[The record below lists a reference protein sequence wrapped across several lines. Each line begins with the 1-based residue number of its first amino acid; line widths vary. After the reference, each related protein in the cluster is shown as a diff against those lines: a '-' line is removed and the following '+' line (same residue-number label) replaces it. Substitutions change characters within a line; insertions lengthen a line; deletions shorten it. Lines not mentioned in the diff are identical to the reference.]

1 MMAFFCDQLNNTN
14 DIKGIFGKL
23 KACNTLFCPLK
34 TFLYSPEV
42 KISTLGRKQAKV
54 TS

>member
-34 TFLYSPEV
+34 TFLYTSEV
-42 KISTLGRKQAKV
+42 KLSRVGRIQVKV